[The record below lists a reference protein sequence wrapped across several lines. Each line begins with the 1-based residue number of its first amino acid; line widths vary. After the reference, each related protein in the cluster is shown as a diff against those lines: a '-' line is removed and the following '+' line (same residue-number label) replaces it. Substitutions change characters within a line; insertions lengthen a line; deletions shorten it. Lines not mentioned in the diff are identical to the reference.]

1 MDSLDERETRY
12 VALELAVQT
21 VQNMSG
27 FSDAQVIRTAE
38 KYEKYISSGLVPPIV
53 APAPA
58 DPRGDTDG
66 PV

>member
-12 VALELAVQT
+12 LALELAVKT
-21 VQNMSG
+21 VRNMSG
-27 FSDAQVIRTAE
+27 FSDAQVIRTAD
-38 KYEKYISSGLVPPIV
+38 KYEKYISTGAVPPL
-53 APAPA
+53 ATPPPA